1 RADIWLS
8 GGCRLPSGALSPS
21 EPPLHALRI
30 ALLGRVV
37 DVCRDKGS
45 PAKRRGGCRRS
56 RCCCNRRRAADYRPR
71 TAARTLA
78 FRGEPRP
85 AQEHSVRLATRGM
98 KPQVA
103 VFVARLLLLIHA
115 ERSESQDAVSWQ
127 ELQLDHA
134 SSGDSMVAEL
144 ERCCRQ

>member
-1 RADIWLS
+1 
-8 GGCRLPSGALSPS
+8 
-21 EPPLHALRI
+21 
-30 ALLGRVV
+30 
-37 DVCRDKGS
+37 
-45 PAKRRGGCRRS
+45 
-56 RCCCNRRRAADYRPR
+56 
-71 TAARTLA
+71 
-78 FRGEPRP
+78 
-85 AQEHSVRLATRGM
+85 VRLATRGM

-103 VFVARLLLLIHA
+103 GFVARLLLLIHA